1 VQDLVARSQHPFF
14 TEELLATMQAR
25 SGKPDLAR

>member
-14 TEELLATMQAR
+14 TEELLATMQAGAGELVLTR
-25 SGKPDLAR
+25 